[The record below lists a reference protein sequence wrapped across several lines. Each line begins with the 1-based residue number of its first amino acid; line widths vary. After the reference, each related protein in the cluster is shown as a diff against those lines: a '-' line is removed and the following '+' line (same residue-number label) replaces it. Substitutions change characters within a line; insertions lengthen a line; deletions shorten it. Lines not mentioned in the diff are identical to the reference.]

1 MEYQLR
7 MLLDF
12 QKRKKHSPAARV
24 FLHFP
29 KISQHPLYMDDTIL
43 HGKQLLF
50 YKTAYNT

>member
-24 FLHFP
+24 FTLSENLATSP
-29 KISQHPLYMDDTIL
+29 V
-43 HGKQLLF
+43 HG
-50 YKTAYNT
+50 